1 LSIRKKVISAEEIV
15 GNFFPLLKQK
25 KTSTKTFMTVFSQI
39 NETFFSNTKQEN
51 QKYMLRAQHFKSN
64 K

>member
-15 GNFFPLLKQK
+15 GNFFPLWKQ

-39 NETFFSNTKQEN
+39 NETFFQYQT
-51 QKYMLRAQHFKSN
+51 RKS
-64 K
+64 KIYAEGATF